1 MDNGGDIMMITKK
14 DKVEQFKRDLKS
26 LNFYKSKRD
35 ELSDKM
41 LELGRIMHEPKANR
55 YELSIGVNKY
65 NYIELMEKEDAY
77 KAEYNLFD
85 VLIKHI
91 GEQLDCIVNLD
102 DRNLIIEIYIRKSS
116 FEKMAMERFISVRA
130 LKYHVDD
137 VIQKIV

>member
-1 MDNGGDIMMITKK
+1 MMITRK

-26 LNFYKSKRD
+26 LSFYKSKRD

-55 YELSIGVNKY
+55 YERMGGVNSY
-65 NYIELMEKEDAY
+65 NYIELMEKEDAI
-77 KAEYNLFD
+77 KAEYNLYD

-91 GEQLDCIVNLD
+91 GERLDCISNLD
-102 DRNLIIEIYIRKSS
+102 DRNLLIDIYIHKQSY
-116 FEKMAMERFISVRA
+116 EKMAMNRFKSTRA

-137 VIQKIV
+137 IIQKIV

>member
-1 MDNGGDIMMITKK
+1 MMITKK

-102 DRNLIIEIYIRKSS
+102 DRNLIIEIYICKSS